1 MRAIIE
7 ADPLTTA
14 LEEVAEELNTDHSV
28 GVRYLEKIGK
38 VKKLS
43 KWVPCDLTKK
53 KQTNIILKYSL
64 ILHNNEPFLDW
75 TLTYDEKWILCSY
88 WQ

>member
-1 MRAIIE
+1 MPGKFYGQRSQPSEGDNNQLRVIIE

-38 VKKLS
+38 VKKFS

-53 KQTNIILKYSL
+53 NKQTS
-64 ILHNNEPFLDW
+64 F
-75 TLTYDEKWILCSY
+75 
-88 WQ
+88 